1 MNRTINAAV
10 HNKFE
15 VVLTDAKTGAV
26 KQRAVGYNIILNK
39 FFTLLSQR
47 SSKLGYI
54 HLGSGTG
61 TPAVTDTK
69 LFTFKT
75 AKQATT
81 VETVKAYPT
90 SYVRK
95 SITLSPSESAGVTFT
110 EVGFGNTTTSTTLVT
125 HSMLQDSEGN
135 QIAIYKSDTDVLTV
149 YATFYC
155 TIATDTA
162 AECVL
167 PTLANN
173 ALIPAIIS
181 DSYASMYLY
190 FSGEAPMS
198 YSNDI
203 TKSAITNVSI
213 SSTADTT
220 NYQWILKASRLDYTA
235 GNSHMFSAVGIPNIA
250 AWALPNSTVFP
261 NVKLTDIPVG
271 TGDGE
276 TTEFDVPIPLFV
288 ENSEI
293 VRVNGVAM
301 ERGVDYTINHRQPN
315 KNYPELLP
323 CCDPSNVTVTGGVQS
338 TGNGMM
344 TWYDSDR
351 PNQVK
356 PTSPMIFDFGSVQTF
371 NRITA
376 PANWLY
382 ADTWQ
387 AYGAIDYST
396 DGETWTTA
404 YSGYNRSENGR
415 TAIDLTLSP
424 DVQARYWRLRVT
436 NVSWNYDTT
445 HRPYVWPNLCIWEE
459 EPGIVFTEPPAD
471 GASIELDCTI
481 DRPIKNENGVLDFS
495 CAVQFTRG

>member
-1 MNRTINAAV
+1 MNRTITAAV

-15 VVLTDAKTGAV
+15 VVVTDATTGEV
-26 KQRAVGYNIILNK
+26 KQTAIGYNVILNR
-39 FFTLLSQR
+39 FFTQLVNR

-61 TPAVTDTK
+61 TPAITDSS

-110 EVGFGNTTTSTTLVT
+110 EVGFGYSTSNTSLVT

-135 QIAIYKSDTDVLTV
+135 QIAIYKSATDVLTV

-155 TIATDTA
+155 TIATDTS

-181 DSYASMYLY
+181 DTYASMYLH

-198 YSNDI
+198 HSNDI
-203 TKSAITNVSI
+203 TKSAITSVSV
-213 SSTADTT
+213 SSTADTA
-220 NYQWILKASRLDYTA
+220 NYQWILKAYRLDYTA

-271 TGDGE
+271 TGDG
-276 TTEFDVPIPLFV
+276 TKTEFDCPIPLFI
-288 ENSEI
+288 ENSEV
-293 VRVNGVAM
+293 VRVNGVTM

-315 KNYPELLP
+315 KDYLELLP
-323 CCDPSNVTVTGGVQS
+323 CCNPSNVTVTGGIQS

-344 TWYDSDR
+344 LWYDSAR
-351 PNQVK
+351 PNQVS
-356 PTSPMIFDFGSVQTF
+356 PTHPMIFDFGSVQTF

-387 AYGAIDYST
+387 AYGAIDYSI
-396 DGETWTTA
+396 DGESWTTA
-404 YSGYNRSENGR
+404 YSGYNRSETGR
-415 TAIDLTLSP
+415 IAIDITLSP
-424 DVQARYWRLRVT
+424 AVQARYWRLRVT

-445 HRPYVWPNLCIWEE
+445 HRANLWPNLCIWKE
-459 EPGIVFTEPPAD
+459 EPGLVFTTPPED
-471 GASIELDCTI
+471 GAAIELDCTI
-481 DRPIKNENGVLDFS
+481 DRPIKNENWVLDFS
-495 CAVQFTRG
+495 CAVQFARG